1 MKSLWSW
8 FEVKGWKKTGGLL
21 GVLKC
26 HGKLLVLVMENKS
39 HGRIGGTIGSRR
51 RFLMIDSCQ
60 WRKSDLEKFYGVLES
75 NFNKQILL
83 ALALALPCS
92 KHRRKSKLGIQ
103 ICDRRGTIKRFPV
116 VKKIMKAKVKYSEL
130 LYSRR

>member
-75 NFNKQILL
+75 NFNTDIVSISISITLFQ
-83 ALALALPCS
+83 AP
-92 KHRRKSKLGIQ
+92 
-103 ICDRRGTIKRFPV
+103 
-116 VKKIMKAKVKYSEL
+116 KKVETWDTDM
-130 LYSRR
+130 